1 MTSLYVRSPNRPSQ
15 ALLSIVEPNY
25 GKDSK
30 FLTDLQYLYSA
41 LGSLTSKT
49 KNADLKQGI
58 NRVTYSQTVSE
69 DTTRERQLG
78 YLTKRPQ
85 SAMSKNTTPKV

>member
-1 MTSLYVRSPNRPSQ
+1 MTSLYIRSPYRPSQ

-41 LGSLTSKT
+41 LGSLSSKT
-49 KNADLKQGI
+49 KNADLK
-58 NRVTYSQTVSE
+58 T
-69 DTTRERQLG
+69 G
-78 YLTKRPQ
+78 YQ
-85 SAMSKNTTPKV
+85 

>member
-49 KNADLKQGI
+49 KNALKQGI
-58 NRVTYSQTVSE
+58 NRVSYSQTVSD

-78 YLTKRPQ
+78 YLTKRPH
-85 SAMSKNTTPKV
+85 SAMSKDTTPKV